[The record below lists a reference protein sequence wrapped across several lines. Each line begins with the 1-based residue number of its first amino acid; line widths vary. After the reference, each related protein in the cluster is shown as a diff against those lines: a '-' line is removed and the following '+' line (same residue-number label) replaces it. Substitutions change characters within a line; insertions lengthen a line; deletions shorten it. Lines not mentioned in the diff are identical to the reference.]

1 MLRHAI
7 APARA
12 FAQIPNAILR
22 HPRLSSDAKTL
33 LNWQLSLP
41 PGDRQCLSDT
51 ARRAGI
57 GKCAFQNAKRQL
69 RDEGYLHEW
78 RKQAGG
84 GRFVT
89 VQLVSNAPLSTKE
102 ALAVRDGLR
111 PTPGGAR
118 LSRDAGEGRP
128 SARNPAAG
136 EPTGPPVGRPPE
148 KNTGENTTQPTGP
161 AREPADEPP
170 QAPTP
175 EPPTGGQGPEE
186 SAQVSSAGLAAAE
199 TLLLSLGRLDPQL
212 SLPVGTARNWAPL
225 AAKWLDSGL
234 SALRIRHALTEGLE
248 TARKPLGALRWRL
261 EHALPEAPPTPVPVP
276 ETTSAKP
283 EPRTSRM
290 RECRTRHTQPR
301 LFTPPPGGD
310 EGLCPDCRVLGRRR
324 AEPLPPPTS
333 TGYAAFRTARQ
344 ARHSST
350 AADRPTP

>member
-78 RKQAGG
+78 RTQTGG

-102 ALAVRDGLR
+102 ALAARDGLQ
-111 PTPGGAR
+111 PAPGGAR
-118 LSRDAGEGRP
+118 LAEARP
-128 SARNPAAG
+128 SDGTPAAG
-136 EPTGPPVGRPPE
+136 EPTGQAVGRQPQE
-148 KNTGENTTQPTGP
+148 NTGKKTHQPASSAPERAAEVTTEPPHDQ
-161 AREPADEPP
+161 AEPAATNSGA
-170 QAPTP
+170 QRS
-175 EPPTGGQGPEE
+175 EE
-186 SAQVSSAGLAAAE
+186 SSTRLLDAE
-199 TLLLSLGRLDPQL
+199 AFLHSLGRDDPRL
-212 SLPVGTARNWAPL
+212 SLPRHTARHLAPL
-225 AAKWLDSGL
+225 AVAWLDTGL
-234 SALRIRHALTEGLE
+234 PRDQLRHALSQGLAG
-248 TARKPLGALRWRL
+248 ARSTVALLRWRL
-261 EHALPEAPPTPVPVP
+261 ANALPDVPPPPP
-276 ETTSAKP
+276 SG
-283 EPRTSRM
+283 PRPRARLSGM

-301 LFTPPPGGD
+301 LFTPAPGSD
-310 EGLCPDCRVLGRRR
+310 NDLCPDCRAAAAKAAGDGP
-324 AEPLPPPTS
+324 EPLDAP
-333 TGYAAFRTARQ
+333 GFAAFLSARAVKRTQGRAR
-344 ARHSST
+344 
-350 AADRPTP
+350 